1 MATRTLSE
9 LLGDLRPLLAGGDVT
24 VSAILEAFHERGF
37 GMVLLIFSIPLSLP
51 IPKPPGLSSFVAI
64 PLLILTFQQA
74 LGRHTL
80 WLPDFVLKK
89 SVSGPK
95 LRKILDKIIPFAE
108 KTEVFLLPRL
118 EFMTQGLFS
127 LLVGILGFIMTL
139 CIMVPL
145 PGTNTVPALGITLMA
160 AGVIMR
166 DGLCIIAGMMIGMA
180 WVFLIATLYIVFG
193 LEGWN
198 ALRALFQ

>member
-9 LLGDLRPLLAGGDVT
+9 LLGDLRPLLTGGDVT

-89 SVSGPK
+89 PVSGPK

-108 KTEVFLLPRL
+108 KTENFLLPRL

-127 LLVGILGFIMTL
+127 LLVGLLGFIMTL

-145 PGTNTVPALGITLMA
+145 PGTNTVPAFGITLMA

-166 DGLCIIAGMMIGMA
+166 DGLCIIAGMVIGMA

>member
-9 LLGDLRPLLAGGDVT
+9 LLGDLRPMLTGGDVT

-37 GMVLLIFSIPLSLP
+37 GMALLLFSIPLSLP
-51 IPKPPGLSSFVAI
+51 VPKPPGLSSFVAI

-80 WLPDFVLKK
+80 WLPAFVLKK
-89 SVSGPK
+89 PISGPK
-95 LRKILDKIIPFAE
+95 FRKILDKIIPFAE
-108 KTEVFLLPRL
+108 KTEVFLVPRL

-127 LLVGILGFIMTL
+127 LLVGVLGLAMTL

-145 PGTNTVPALGITLMA
+145 PGTNTVPAFGITLMA

-166 DGLCIIAGMMIGMA
+166 DGLCIIAGMVLGMA